1 VGITDDLR
9 AMAELQRSLPDRRAA
24 LVDRARREGMTW
36 REISYILDMTEQGLI
51 KADKAWRARG
61 KPEG

>member
-1 VGITDDLR
+1 MGIKDELR
-9 AMAELQRSLPDRRAA
+9 ALAEVQRTLPNKRAA

-36 REISYILDMTEQGLI
+36 REIAKILDMTEPGLI
-51 KADKAWRARG
+51 KADKAWKERG